1 MSEGSTENR
10 TVRMRIQSN
19 GNSNLIP
26 STIIITNEPP
36 GHIAHHKK
44 CGVVFSVHD
53 LRFEITKERTA
64 SIIRNLIIQKSSD
77 LKLREKIVTNLE
89 KIARNFQH
97 EKNLKEI
104 PFFLPT
110 KFFMKLLNDE
120 KKFKLSKT
128 EILGLLA
135 FTDCYDLKGNNID
148 YLLFASY
155 AVNAIFFMKKEKIV
169 NGSPIEDLGSVRKSD
184 SEVRTHIFIFIG
196 SLYFIK
202 IIFFEQF

>member
-1 MSEGSTENR
+1 MSEASTENR
-10 TVRMRIQSN
+10 TVRVRIQSN
-19 GNSNLIP
+19 GNSNQIP

-77 LKLREKIVTNLE
+77 GKLREKIATNLE

-110 KFFMKLLNDE
+110 KIFMKLLNDE

-128 EILGLLA
+128 EIIGLVA
-135 FTDCYDLKGNNID
+135 FTDCYDVKGINID
-148 YLLFASY
+148 YLLFANY
-155 AVNAIFFMKKEKIV
+155 AANAIVFMNNEKIF
-169 NGSPIEDLGSVRKSD
+169 NGSPAEDLRSVRTLE
-184 SEVRTHIFIFIG
+184 SEVRTHLK
-196 SLYFIK
+196 SYFYVAY
-202 IIFFEQF
+202 FT